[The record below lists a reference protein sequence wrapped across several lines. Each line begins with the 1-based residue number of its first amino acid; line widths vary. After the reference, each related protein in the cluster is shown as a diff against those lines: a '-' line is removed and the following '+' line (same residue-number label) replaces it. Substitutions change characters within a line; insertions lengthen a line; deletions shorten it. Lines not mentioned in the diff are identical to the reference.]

1 MTESESLGNGD
12 PTQNFERIAARHR
25 SDPSVSA
32 GTGFG
37 SSPGLRVDGKVFAM
51 LVRDQLIV
59 KLPRSRVD
67 ELVGAGRAERFD
79 PGHGRVMKEW
89 AAVPVTHAGE
99 WAGLVDDALAYVG
112 RRT

>member
-1 MTESESLGNGD
+1 MTGEAFEI
-12 PTQNFERIAARHR
+12 FERIAARHR

-51 LVRDQLIV
+51 LVQDQLVV
-59 KLPRSRVD
+59 KLPRVRVD
-67 ELVGAGRAERFD
+67 DLVAAEQGERFD

-89 AAVPVTHAGE
+89 VAVPVTHAGD
-99 WAGLVDDALAYVG
+99 WAGMVDDALAYVG
-112 RRT
+112 RRG